1 MNFTP
6 GHAAEP
12 VMAKS
17 LAVFTIAFL
26 ANALVMTP
34 GGGGLQNMKY
44 GQGQFIPTSLCTSPN
59 AVHCSLAMWSCKEV
73 VDDFEVFN
81 SKEFWEESDKVEE
94 EALFKMLGSA
104 IREEVCAPVMGVL
117 GFGTSIV
124 KQE

>member
-1 MNFTP
+1 
-6 GHAAEP
+6 
-12 VMAKS
+12 
-17 LAVFTIAFL
+17 
-26 ANALVMTP
+26 
-34 GGGGLQNMKY
+34 
-44 GQGQFIPTSLCTSPN
+44 
-59 AVHCSLAMWSCKEV
+59 MWSCKEV

-94 EALFKMLGSA
+94 KALFKMLGSA